1 MSQCN
6 IDWLKASAKGIPD
19 HCNISNS
26 WNAEE
31 ITYTSI
37 VIDGYRLVH
46 VNAQRERERNNDN
59 IVTWFI

>member
-19 HCNISNS
+19 HCNVSNS

-46 VNAQRERERNNDN
+46 VNAQRERVE
-59 IVTWFI
+59 